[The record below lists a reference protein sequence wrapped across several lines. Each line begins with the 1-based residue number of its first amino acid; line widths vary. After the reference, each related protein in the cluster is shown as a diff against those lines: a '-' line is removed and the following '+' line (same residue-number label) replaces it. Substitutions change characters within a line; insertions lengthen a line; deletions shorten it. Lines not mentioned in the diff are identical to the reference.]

1 MRRQRLTRDLKAE
14 AGQLL
19 IWLPLC
25 YAVCRARVERSFYW
39 RAAAFGANYMTT
51 AQKDKKMRVT
61 VSIVEDN
68 RGTRESIVELLGRA
82 PGLRCLSA
90 HATGEDALR
99 TLPEEKPDVV
109 LMDINL
115 PGMSG
120 IQCVARLKQ
129 RLPQAQVLM
138 LTTYEDGD
146 RIFESL
152 RAGASG
158 YLLKNRPPAELVQAV
173 EQVHAGG
180 APMSM
185 QIARRVVSHFQR
197 IKQSETDVDKLT
209 KREQEILALL
219 AKGYLYKEIAD
230 QLGITLSTV
239 RAHLHTVYEKLHV
252 QSRTQAVVK
261 FLGQQHD

>member
-1 MRRQRLTRDLKAE
+1 MSVR
-14 AGQLL
+14 
-19 IWLPLC
+19 
-25 YAVCRARVERSFYW
+25 
-39 RAAAFGANYMTT
+39 
-51 AQKDKKMRVT
+51 

-68 RGTRESIVELLGRA
+68 TGTRESIAALLGRA
-82 PGLRCLSA
+82 PGLELAGA

-99 TLPEEKPDVV
+99 DLPGQRPDVV

-115 PGMSG
+115 PGISG
-120 IQCVARLKQ
+120 IECVSRLKE
-129 RLPQAQVLM
+129 RIPRVQVLM

-146 RIFESL
+146 LIFESL

-158 YLLKNRPPAELVQAV
+158 YLLKNIPPAELAQAV

-180 APMSM
+180 SPMSM
-185 QIARRVVSHFQR
+185 QIARKVVSHFQR
-197 IKQSETDVDKLT
+197 IKRPETDVDKLT

-219 AKGYLYKEIAD
+219 AKGFLYKEIAD
-230 QLGITLSTV
+230 NLGITLSTV

-261 FLGQQHD
+261 FLGQQ